1 MIEKTTLDF
10 LSKLKKNNSKEW
22 FDKNRKTYDAARLNV
37 ELFLTDL
44 IPQLSK
50 YDKGLSNLSAKKC
63 MFRINR
69 DIRFSRDKSPYKT
82 NFGASLNP
90 GGKKLGTP
98 GYYIH
103 IAPGE
108 SFIAGG
114 MYMMDPLLLNAV
126 RQEID
131 YNLKSFNTILNDKK
145 FKKAFGGLDPIEL
158 LKRPPKGYT
167 EDNPAVEHLKHKH
180 YIVSASVDDKTLLS
194 KSFLKQTSALVETM
208 QPFMAF
214 LRQALD

>member
-1 MIEKTTLDF
+1 MIEKSTLDF

-22 FDKNRKTYDAARLNV
+22 FDKNRKSYEAAKENV
-37 ELFLTDL
+37 ELFLTEL
-44 IPQLSK
+44 IPKLSK
-50 YDKGLSNLSAKKC
+50 IDKGLSALSPKKC

-69 DIRFSRDKSPYKT
+69 DIRFSKDKSPYKT
-82 NFGASLNP
+82 NFGASPNP
-90 GGKKLGTP
+90 GGKKMEKP

-103 IAPGE
+103 ISPGE

-114 MYMMDPLLLNAV
+114 LYMMDPSLLHAV

-131 YNLKSFNTILNDKK
+131 YNLNPFNRILNDKK
-145 FKKAFGGLDPIEL
+145 FKKTFGGLDPIDL

-167 EDNPAVEHLKHKH
+167 EDNPALEHLKHKH
-180 YIVSASVDDKTLLS
+180 YIVSASVNDKTLLS
-194 KSFLKQTSALVETM
+194 KNFIRQTTDMVQTM

-214 LRQALD
+214 LRQAID